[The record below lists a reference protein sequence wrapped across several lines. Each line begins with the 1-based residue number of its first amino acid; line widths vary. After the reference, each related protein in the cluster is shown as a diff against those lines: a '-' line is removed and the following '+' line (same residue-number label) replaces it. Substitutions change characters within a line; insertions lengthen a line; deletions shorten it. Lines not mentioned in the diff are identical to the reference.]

1 MGLEYLIDLFEYP
14 QVHFKADIMTYDR
27 NDTGGGFQQVDFY
40 FSWRLYVIWCQFI
53 RFA

>member
-27 NDTGGGFQQVDFY
+27 NNTGGACNR
-40 FSWRLYVIWCQFI
+40 WNVIS
-53 RFA
+53 ADVYM